1 MRTSADVVLS
11 AAKDLFAAGVEQV
24 RRSAQDDI
32 LPRCIAVALLLALA
46 IVPSILQ
53 AQDSAPLRA
62 TRADSLL
69 ADGRWAEADAAYYQQ
84 SERAPRDPNVRAA
97 LGRFIAMKGAVRP
110 GMVLIAEARKFGL
123 DRATTRELVTPLSA
137 IIEWRTE
144 AASVRR
150 DSTLGARRPSGVHA
164 LFQIALPR
172 TDADGRP
179 LVDATGVSEITWH
192 DVVDRQVGLDS
203 INARG
208 RPIGIEVFEALV
220 PSVNV
225 RDDEVTLHANTR
237 SALSASGKRYQVL
250 RTAGAVRV
258 LLDDRRVLG
267 LAAALRELDPDW
279 YQIDLLHGFLLVR

>member
-1 MRTSADVVLS
+1 MNSTVEVDTVVTRL
-11 AAKDLFAAGVEQV
+11 A
-24 RRSAQDDI
+24 I
-32 LPRCIAVALLLALA
+32 ALLLALA
-46 IVPSILQ
+46 IAPGLLR

-84 SERAPRDPNVRAA
+84 SVRAPRDPNVRAA

-137 IIEWRTE
+137 ILEWRTE

-150 DSTLGARRPSGVHA
+150 DSTLGARRPSGAPA

-192 DVVDRQVGLDS
+192 DVVDRQIGLDS

-237 SALSASGKRYQVL
+237 SALAASGKRYQIL
-250 RTAGAVRV
+250 RTASAVRV

>member
-1 MRTSADVVLS
+1 MRASHVVLLS
-11 AAKDLFAAGVEQV
+11 AAKDLLLTSVKQALRF
-24 RRSAQDDI
+24 AQDDTVGCV
-32 LPRCIAVALLLALA
+32 LVLCLAVAPGLL
-46 IVPSILQ
+46 

-84 SERAPRDPNVRAA
+84 SERAPRDPNARAA
-97 LGRFIAMKGAVRP
+97 LGRFVAMKGAVRP

-123 DRATTRELVTPLSA
+123 DRAVTRELVTPLSA

-144 AASVRR
+144 AVGFRR
-150 DSTLGARRPSGVHA
+150 DSTLAVRRPGDKRA

-179 LVDATGVSEITWH
+179 LVDASGVSEITWH

-203 INARG
+203 INTRG

-225 RDDEVTLHANTR
+225 RDDEVTLHANAR
-237 SALSASGKRYQVL
+237 SALSATGKRYQVL
-250 RTAGAVRV
+250 RTAGGVRM
-258 LLDDRRVLG
+258 LMEDRRVLG

-279 YQIDLLHGFLLVR
+279 YQIDLLHGFVLVR